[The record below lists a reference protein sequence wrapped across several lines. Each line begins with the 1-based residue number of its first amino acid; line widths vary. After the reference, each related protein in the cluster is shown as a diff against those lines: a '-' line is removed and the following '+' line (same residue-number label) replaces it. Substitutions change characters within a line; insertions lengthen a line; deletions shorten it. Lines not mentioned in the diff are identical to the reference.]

1 MATASA
7 DVNVPVA
14 EPVAELA
21 HPSPLAR
28 QNALVLVVGFAAI
41 ILLGTILLRLPFAG
55 AGRSLTWEEAL
66 FVSASATTVTGLTV
80 ITPSQDLSLFGQIV
94 VLLLMEVGGVGFI
107 AFSVVLFALIGR
119 RLGLAERL
127 ILKQTLG
134 VLETARIVN
143 FTLYVLAVT
152 LGIQAIGAFLLWLRW
167 GPALGYGRAAYLAIF
182 HAVSAFCNAGFDL
195 YSGTGQ
201 VLFGFGRDPFT
212 LSVMMALIV
221 IGGLGILVVS
231 DLILYPRHRRLSVHT
246 KLTLA
251 ITALLIVGGLAM
263 VLADEWFA
271 GTAFAEFTWWERFW
285 VALFSVISA
294 RTAGLTIIEL
304 DKLSP
309 ASALVLMVSMFIG
322 GAPASMAGGVT
333 ISTVGVL
340 MVAVLSTVRGLPQ
353 AVAFGRTLPLET
365 IAKAVAIMTVSTLLC
380 FVVTLLLLADRT
392 GDMFP
397 VAFEVVSAFSNTGY
411 SLGATGDLDSFG
423 RLLIVFT
430 MFWGRLGPLT
440 LVVMLAQR
448 ERPTLCRYPAEQ
460 IVLG

>member
-1 MATASA
+1 MAGASA
-7 DVNVPVA
+7 DVNVPVIEHA
-14 EPVAELA
+14 AELA

-28 QNALVLVVGFAAI
+28 RNAFVLVVGFAAI
-41 ILLGTILLRLPFAG
+41 ILLGTILLRLPISG
-55 AGRSLTWEEAL
+55 SRRPLTWEEAL

-80 ITPSQDLSLFGQIV
+80 ITPSQDLSLFGQLV
-94 VLLLMEVGGVGFI
+94 LLLLMEVGGVGFI

-119 RLGLAERL
+119 RLGLAERM

-134 VLETARIVN
+134 VLETTRIVS

-152 LGIQAIGAFLLWLRW
+152 LGIQVIGALLLWLRW
-167 GPALGYGRAAYLAIF
+167 GPALGYGRAAYLAVF

-195 YSGTGQ
+195 YSGTGEI
-201 VLFGFGRDPFT
+201 LFGFGQDPFT
-212 LSVMMALIV
+212 LGVMMALIL

-231 DLILYPRHRRLSVHT
+231 DLIMYPRYRRLSVHT
-246 KLTLA
+246 KLTLV
-251 ITALLIVGGLAM
+251 ITAVLIIGGLLI
-263 VLADEWFA
+263 VLADEQFT
-271 GTAFAEFTWWERFW
+271 GTALAHLPWPERFW

-294 RTAGLTIIEL
+294 RTAGLTIIQL

-340 MVAVLSTVRGLPQ
+340 MVAVLSTVRGVPQ

-365 IAKAVAIMTVSTLLC
+365 IAKAVAIMTVATLLC
-380 FVVTLLLLADRT
+380 FFVTLLLLVDRT
-392 GDMFP
+392 GDLFA

-411 SLGATGDLDSFG
+411 SLGATADLDTFG

-440 LVVMLAQR
+440 LVVLLAQR
-448 ERPTLCRYPAEQ
+448 ERPMLCRYPAEQ
-460 IVLG
+460 IVIG